1 MSRSSLRY
9 CTTVIAEPVSG
20 IATDHNDCDRS
31 QWSSRWATGLHRG
44 RFRASGVLSD
54 TTINFYLY
62 YYTNTSTSN
71 MYTHLH
77 SSLFYCSF
85 IVVWFVLYNVS
96 IRSLCVEASRSDRF
110 VDSGASWP
118 VCSFRFG
125 AQNTSYLFKTFH
137 LKFPPYFFSNRI
149 VNYRMFYTILR
160 LLNYNRSLVVLLYS
174 L

>member
-77 SSLFYCSF
+77 SSLFYCHLPSLLF
-85 IVVWFVLYNVS
+85 DLFFTMFPFVA
-96 IRSLCVEASRSDRF
+96 CASKLDRF